1 MSARLV
7 QSDVLFPVPLLSF
20 EVDGADELNDALLE
34 EIAARRGVEAG
45 MVASN
50 RGGWHSARDLFERTE
65 AAHRRL
71 GSELAA
77 IAREA
82 TGRMVA
88 EDRADAVEPQFEGWI
103 NVSTGQDYHSPHD
116 HPGAFWSGCYYVS
129 VPDEA
134 GEPGRSGEIEF
145 LSGRGGNPHAGL
157 LPAPMTWD
165 WVRIRPQAGMVL
177 LFPGHVRH
185 WVLPQA
191 GAGERVSVAFNVS
204 YQPRQPV

>member
-1 MSARLV
+1 MSAKLV

-20 EVDGADELNDALLE
+20 EVDGAEALNKALLE
-34 EIAARRGVEAG
+34 EIAARRGVEDG
-45 MVASN
+45 MVSSN
-50 RGGWHSARDLFERTE
+50 RGGWHSERDLFKRPEP
-65 AAHRRL
+65 AHRRL
-71 GSELAA
+71 CGELAA

-88 EDRADAVEPQFEGWI
+88 GDRADAVEPQLNGWI

-116 HPGAFWSGCYYVS
+116 HPGAFWSGSYYVS

-145 LSGRGGNPHAGL
+145 LSGRGGNPHAAM

-165 WVRIRPQAGMVL
+165 WVRISPRPGLVL

-185 WVLPQA
+185 WVLPQT
-191 GAGERVSVAFNVS
+191 GVGERISIAFNVS
-204 YQPRQPV
+204 YRPR